1 MPSTNKILGI
11 GCLLLSAIL
20 VFSVS
25 PLAAFML
32 AVGGTWLAYICLN
45 RGGFP

>member
-1 MPSTNKILGI
+1 MSSTNMVLGI
-11 GCLLLSAIL
+11 GCLLLSAVL

-25 PLAAFML
+25 PLAAIML
-32 AVGGTWLAYICLN
+32 AVGGTLLAYICLT